1 MPKLTIQQ
9 INALY
14 LKWSLLPVKIRV
26 PFNDFKETAYPMI
39 GGDGAVVV
47 HWAGSPRSAFKP
59 TGILVL
65 LT

>member
-14 LKWSLLPVKIRV
+14 LTWSLLPVKIRV
-26 PFNDFKETAYPMI
+26 PFNDFKEPAYPMI

-47 HWAGSPRSAFKP
+47 HWAGMYLAIETNGHVYS
-59 TGILVL
+59 
-65 LT
+65 

>member
-14 LKWSLLPVKIRV
+14 LKWSLLPIQTRV

-47 HWAGSPRSAFKP
+47 HWAGMYLAIETNGHVHS
-59 TGILVL
+59 
-65 LT
+65 

>member
-14 LKWSLLPVKIRV
+14 LKWSLLPIETRV
-26 PFNDFKETAYPMI
+26 PFNDFKETAHPMI

-47 HWAGSPRSAFKP
+47 YWAGMYLAIETNGHVHS
-59 TGILVL
+59 
-65 LT
+65 

>member
-14 LKWSLLPVKIRV
+14 MKWSLLPIETRV
-26 PFNDFKETAYPMI
+26 PFNDFKETAFPMI

-47 HWAGSPRSAFKP
+47 HWAGMYLAIETDGHVHS
-59 TGILVL
+59 
-65 LT
+65 

>member
-14 LKWSLLPVKIRV
+14 LKWSLLPVKTRV
-26 PFNDFKETAYPMI
+26 PFNDFKKTAYPMI

-47 HWAGSPRSAFKP
+47 HWAGMHLAIETNGHVHS
-59 TGILVL
+59 
-65 LT
+65 